1 MTRRLAICICV
12 LAVLSGCK
20 GSYSPTS
27 PSSSSIDGTYAG
39 AMNDSS
45 FGAGTLRMTLTS
57 NGSNVTGTWTTLFSG
72 GNNGGTG
79 IGTFNGTTLS
89 ITLTPTTSG
98 CPFLVTAT
106 RSRAQLSGNYM
117 AVNCANLTGS
127 GSINLS
133 KQ

>member
-1 MTRRLAICICV
+1 MIYRLAICACLLIA
-12 LAVLSGCK
+12 LPGCK

-39 AMNDSS
+39 AMNDSA

-57 NGSNVTGTWTTLFSG
+57 NGSNVTGTWNTTFSG
-72 GNNGGTG
+72 GNNSGTG
-79 IGTFNGTTLS
+79 TGTFNGTTLS
-89 ITLTPTTSG
+89 ITLTPSISG
-98 CPFLVTAT
+98 CPFLVTAA
-106 RSRAQLSGNYM
+106 RSGTQLSGNYT
-117 AVNCANLTGS
+117 AVNCVATGT